1 MIRPASLA
9 LYTALALG
17 APAVASAAPAAPVAA
32 QVEQSHTTAPTQA
45 PADDAAH
52 YAQREHQDKQVAN
65 YQGGNVVVIGIS
77 GTALVVL
84 LLILLLI

>member
-9 LYTALALG
+9 VFTALALG
-17 APAVASAAPAAPVAA
+17 APAAAMAAPDQPVAA
-32 QVEQSHTTAPTQA
+32 QVEHVNAPTQA
-45 PADDAAH
+45 SAQDTAQ
-52 YAQREHQDKQVAN
+52 YAQRDQQDKQVQN

-84 LLILLLI
+84 LLILLLV